1 MDSRVLFFIIATLV
15 VSGAL
20 GISLL
25 RRGLRGRRVGDH
37 PVCGKCGFDL
47 FGLPKDQAKCPECG
61 NDLSSPRAVQT
72 GHRVRRMPLVYAG
85 SALLLL
91 FALVAGTEGPDVFR
105 QINWQQM
112 KPASWLVREARKGSA
127 AAWTELGRRARLNEL
142 PDDRAVQLITDALA
156 WQKDATRT
164 WLPAVGDFVEEARA
178 GGDVTDEQWAT
189 YCRQAPRFTLTWRP
203 KVRKGDP
210 LPGRIMTG
218 AARVGSSG
226 KLSVRT
232 ESPVECH
239 DPLVA
244 QPRGKG
250 GVGHHQHSMNPT
262 GGGGSSGVY
271 LRLDPKAVEA
281 APLGKRTTTVK
292 MKTEVR
298 ESWDAPGVVA
308 WVEELSADWE
318 LVSADA
324 QTVELIPDNDPEL
337 RKQIE
342 TGLRVV
348 RLEAQPHPKNPA
360 NRTLSLNLKIGTPPM
375 PLAFDV
381 FLRSGAR
388 EWKLTTIS
396 MYGATEYMTGGYLPA
411 TANFHARRVDVV
423 LRPSVATAHHST
435 EITRIWNGE
444 VIVPDVE
451 VKWPDVERPTTR
463 P

>member
-1 MDSRVLFFIIATLV
+1 
-15 VSGAL
+15 
-20 GISLL
+20 
-25 RRGLRGRRVGDH
+25 
-37 PVCGKCGFDL
+37 L
-47 FGLPKDQAKCPECG
+47 FGLPTDHAKCPECG
-61 NDLSSPRAVQT
+61 NDLSAPRAVQT
-72 GHRVRRMPLVYAG
+72 GHRVRRMLLVYAG
-85 SALLLL
+85 GALLLL
-91 FALVAGTEGPDVFR
+91 FALILGSEGPDVFR

-112 KPASWLVREARKGSA
+112 KPAAWLAREAQNGSA
-127 AAWTELGRRARLNEL
+127 AAWIELGRRARLNEL
-142 PDDRAVQLITDALA
+142 PDDRARQLITDALA
-156 WQKDATRT
+156 WQKDTSRT

-178 GGDVTDEQWAT
+178 GGDVTDEAWAT
-189 YCRQAPRFTLTWRP
+189 YCRQAPSFTLTWRP
-203 KVRKGDP
+203 KVRRGDP
-210 LPGRIMTG
+210 LPGRITTG

-226 KLSVRT
+226 RLAVRT
-232 ESPVECH
+232 ESPVECD

-250 GVGHHQHSMNPT
+250 GGGHSQHSMNPT

-292 MKTEVR
+292 VKTEVR
-298 ESWDAPGVVA
+298 ESWDAPGIVA

-318 LVSADA
+318 LVAADA
-324 QTVELIPDNDPEL
+324 QTVELIPDDDPEI

-342 TGLRVV
+342 AGLQVV

-360 NRTLSLNLKIGTPPM
+360 NRTLSLNLKIATPPL

-396 MYGATEYMTGGYLPA
+396 VSGAAEYMTGGYLPA
-411 TANFHARRVDVV
+411 TANFDARRVDLI
-423 LRPSVATAHHST
+423 LRPSVGTAHHNPDM
-435 EITRIWNGE
+435 TRIWNGE
-444 VIVPDVE
+444 AIVPDVE
-451 VKWPDVERPTTR
+451 VKWLDAEKPTTR